1 MIIDE
6 KKVKLFIFFVNKLL
20 VEKIVK
26 SVGILLLNV
35 EVIWFVDGEIIVN
48 IEEFVRGNYVFVI

>member
-35 EVIWFVDGEIIVN
+35 EVI
-48 IEEFVRGNYVFVI
+48 